1 MQTVEFPQSRCHAG
15 IARRDITPPVGIYH
29 RMWGAATH
37 DRSTGIH
44 RPLTTTI
51 LVMQPEDSTDATTKP
66 VVFVAVDHCL
76 LWNRE
81 MNELLDR
88 VSTSSGVERSQ
99 IVVFFSHTHAAG
111 LMGHERVDLPGGELI
126 PQYLADLADTI
137 ADGIK
142 EASEQLQPA
151 VLSYGAGRCN
161 LATNRDFKD
170 ETLGKYVCGYNV
182 EGEADDTVGV
192 IRVASADDHS
202 VIATVVN
209 YACHPTTL
217 AWDNTL
223 VSPDYPGAMCEVVET
238 ATAAPCFFIQGASG
252 DIGPRH
258 GFVGDTAVA
267 DKNGRQL
274 GYAVLSALEDLPPV
288 DAQMKYGGAVISGA
302 TIGSWGYATS
312 STAQRERASVWQE
325 QRSEVALAYRDDLPR
340 HDELQLEAA
349 DWREKETAATK
360 SGDTDAAR
368 DARAMIERMTR
379 RLVRVAHLDDA
390 ETYPYPIRLWKMGD
404 AVWVALDGEHYNVL
418 QRNLR
423 ERFAGVSLIIG
434 TLANGSDVWYLP
446 DEDSY
451 GKGLYQEDASILAKG
466 SLEKLEAELVNQIEK
481 LLEVDPQ

>member
-1 MQTVEFPQSRCHAG
+1 MQTVEFPQSQCQAG
-15 IARRDITPPVGIYH
+15 VARRDITPPVGIYH

-51 LVMQPEDSTDATTKP
+51 LFMQPEDSLPESKP

-81 MNELLDR
+81 MNELLDS
-88 VSTSSGVERSQ
+88 VSTSSGIERSQ
-99 IVVFFSHTHAAG
+99 IIVFFSHTHAAG

-126 PQYLADLADTI
+126 PQYLTDVADAI
-137 ADGIK
+137 SDGIR
-142 EASEQLQPA
+142 EASKQLQP
-151 VLSYGAGRCN
+151 VLLTYGTGRCS

-170 ETLGKYVCGYNV
+170 DTLGRYVCGFNS
-182 EGEADDTVGV
+182 EGKTDNTVGV
-192 IRVASADDHS
+192 VRLATAADHS
-202 VIATVVN
+202 TLATIVN

-223 VSPDYPGAMCEVVET
+223 ISPDYPGAMCEVVET
-238 ATAAPCFFIQGASG
+238 ATAALCFFIQGASG

-258 GFVGDTAVA
+258 GFVGDTSVA
-267 DKNGRQL
+267 DQNGRQL
-274 GYAVLSALEDLPPV
+274 GYSVLSALEDLPPV

-302 TIGSWGYATS
+302 TIGSWAYEETS
-312 STAQRERASVWQE
+312 PEHRERASIWRE
-325 QRSEVALAYRDDLPR
+325 QRSEVALKYRDDLPR
-340 HDELQLEAA
+340 HDELQQETTDWKAKEAA
-349 DWREKETAATK
+349 AVEA
-360 SGDTDAAR
+360 GDADAAR

-379 RLVRVAHLDDA
+379 RLVRVAHLNDA

-404 AVWVALDGEHYNVL
+404 SVWIALDGEHYNVL

-423 ERFAGVSLIIG
+423 NHFPDVPLIIG

-446 DEDSY
+446 DENSY

-466 SLEKLEAELVNQIEK
+466 SLETLEAALIDQIEK
-481 LLEVDPQ
+481 LLQHD

>member
-1 MQTVEFPQSRCHAG
+1 MHTVEFPQSHCQAG
-15 IARRDITPPVGIYH
+15 VARRDITPPVGIYH

-37 DRSTGIH
+37 ERSTGIH
-44 RPLTTTI
+44 RPLT
-51 LVMQPEDSTDATTKP
+51 ATVLDMRPTNAEAASKP
-66 VVFVAVDHCL
+66 VVFVAIDHCL

-88 VSTSSGVERSQ
+88 VSASSGVERSQ

-137 ADGIK
+137 ADGIR
-142 EASEQLQPA
+142 EASEQLQQA
-151 VLSYGAGRCN
+151 IFSYGAGRCN
-161 LATNRDFKD
+161 LATNRDLKD
-170 ETLGKYVCGYNV
+170 ETLGKYVCGYNAG
-182 EGEADDTVGV
+182 GEADDTVGV
-192 IRVASADDHS
+192 IRVASAADHS
-202 VIATVVN
+202 VMATIIN

-274 GYAVLSALEDLPPV
+274 GYAALSALEDLPPV

-302 TIGSWGYATS
+302 TIGSWGYETS
-312 STAQRERASVWQE
+312 SSAQRARAAVWQE

-340 HDELQLEAA
+340 HDELEQEAA
-349 DWREKETAATK
+349 EWRIKEAAATK
-360 SGDTDAAR
+360 SGDANTAR

-390 ETYPYPIRLWKMGD
+390 ESYPYPIRLWKMGD

-423 ERFAGVSLIIG
+423 ERFAGVPLIIG

-446 DEDSY
+446 DKDSY
-451 GKGLYQEDASILAKG
+451 GKGLYQEDASILDKG
-466 SLEKLEAELVNQIEK
+466 SLEKLEAALVQQIEK
-481 LLEVDPQ
+481 LLKVDAS